1 MSKQKFHTIQ
11 VFIYMVAIMLDSL
24 GVALML
30 KTSFGATP
38 FGYFIANMA
47 LVVPLSIG
55 LISFVYEV
63 VFVAISAKVN
73 RSRFK
78 WELLIYSAV
87 FAIALELNLLWL
99 PDFGSQSW
107 VTKVLITLL
116 AVIFLDLSKALFGV
130 TIFPRLSMVECFYAL
145 HHRYG
150 WSLDHILKG
159 YNMINLVGGLLFGL
173 VAGLWW
179 HQLGVGTVIA
189 VLTSGYLY
197 KKADKRIQ
205 KVYKQRVLKARI

>member
-11 VFIYMVAIMLDSL
+11 VFIYLVAIMLDSL